1 MNELNMNDITQIPKV
16 VLPTVPTV
24 PTVPTIPIINIDKS
38 VFWAFIVG
46 LFIGTISNDKPKRI
60 EITIS

>member
-16 VLPTVPTV
+16 VP

>member
-16 VLPTVPTV
+16 VL